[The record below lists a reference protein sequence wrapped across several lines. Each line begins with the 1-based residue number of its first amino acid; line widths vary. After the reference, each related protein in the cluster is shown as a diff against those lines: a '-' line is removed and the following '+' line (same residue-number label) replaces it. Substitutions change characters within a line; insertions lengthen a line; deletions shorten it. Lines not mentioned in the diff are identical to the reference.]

1 MNIEILSKTI
11 KRNDIIVCYSGK
23 EIVFLTEIYPDETV
37 VIRFKS
43 GKKIIAY
50 SNEPFLV
57 ERREG
62 IKIEYNQII
71 KKKPFK
77 TNQTSSLL

>member
-1 MNIEILSKTI
+1 MNTYVLSKNI
-11 KRNDIIVCYSGK
+11 KRNDIIVIYESGR
-23 EIVFLTEIYPDETV
+23 EIVFLTEIYPNETV

-43 GKKIIAY
+43 GNKIIAY
-50 SNEPFLV
+50 SNEPILV

-77 TNQTSSLL
+77 NQ